1 MRACVLEWFR
11 HWQKGVYKK
20 GKRILWVTRE
30 WTFIVLSPRFLVSE
44 YSLNLRVLSLEFKQ
58 VVWHSGNSTEIAIK
72 NLGSNSSSVW
82 LVVWYLTCHF
92 TSWVLS
98 DVKRSGGWHLPV
110 LKVFDFL
117 FFFFEDK
124 KDLDFLKR
132 MNQFYSVVWL
142 LHWVALCILG
152 LIWGL

>member
-1 MRACVLEWFR
+1 MKSKDWIQFSVCACVLEWFR
-11 HWQKGVYKK
+11 QRQKGVYTK

-44 YSLNLRVLSLEFKQ
+44 YSLNLRVLSLEFRQ
-58 VVWHSGNSTEIAIK
+58 VAWHSGNSTEITIK
-72 NLGSNSSSVW
+72 NLGSNSSSIW
-82 LVVWYLTCHF
+82 LVVWYLACHF

-98 DVKRSGGWHLPV
+98 DVKKSGGWPLPV

-117 FFFFEDK
+117 
-124 KDLDFLKR
+124 KR
-132 MNQFYSVVWL
+132 RKNQFYCVVWL
-142 LHWVALCILG
+142 LHWVALCIFG